1 MGGDEETATAD
12 MEDSS
17 GKTSEAMSNT
27 GEQWFEIAV
36 ELGDC
41 MWGAG
46 AHGDAICAPPGVDT
60 EFSSAEG
67 GNLKQPTRDHQ
78 ILEEVDHLVLV
89 GKVGVKR
96 EGGRN
101 REDG

>member
-1 MGGDEETATAD
+1 
-12 MEDSS
+12 
-17 GKTSEAMSNT
+17 
-27 GEQWFEIAV
+27 
-36 ELGDC
+36 

-46 AHGDAICAPPGVDT
+46 VHGDAICAPPRVDT
-60 EFSSAEG
+60 EFSSAKG

-89 GKVGVKR
+89 GKVSVKR
-96 EGGRN
+96 EGGRD